1 MVPFGWWPET
11 GTQEEQEQEGPAEF
25 LGENHAIWAHAMN
38 GSKRICFKCGNP
50 ITQFFMLRF
59 CSTLAQSNFLPQTI
73 DDLCCTSGACA
84 AGP

>member
-1 MVPFGWWPET
+1 
-11 GTQEEQEQEGPAEF
+11 
-25 LGENHAIWAHAMN
+25 MN